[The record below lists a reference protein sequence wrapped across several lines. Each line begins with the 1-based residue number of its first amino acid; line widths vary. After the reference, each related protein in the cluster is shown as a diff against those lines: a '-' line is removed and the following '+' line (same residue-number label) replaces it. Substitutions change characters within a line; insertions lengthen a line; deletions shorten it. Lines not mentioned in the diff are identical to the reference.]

1 MSFIPIF
8 FITRKKYVTYAYFC
22 RYSVFKL
29 VLREKNGGMG
39 GYSDF
44 SILLFR
50 NVFYWIRIS
59 CQTYKKRLILII
71 LSPLTSSD
79 AFIVCDFFFFSCK
92 SQGYTNVSSTLGW
105 YKKYL
110 EGELGSSDCRTW
122 LWARTSHQ
130 METDKVVIFFLFN
143 KKKKGQIFIF
153 DFFSFTVK
161 ANIHPLIFYFLL
173 IFVKMSLFLNG

>member
-1 MSFIPIF
+1 M
-8 FITRKKYVTYAYFC
+8 
-22 RYSVFKL
+22 
-29 VLREKNGGMG
+29 N
-39 GYSDF
+39 SDF
-44 SILLFR
+44 LPDLQKTSDFDHTFSPDLFR
-50 NVFYWIRIS
+50 CIY
-59 CQTYKKRLILII
+59 RLRL
-71 LSPLTSSD
+71 
-79 AFIVCDFFFFSCK
+79 FFFSCK

-153 DFFSFTVK
+153 DIFFSFFVK
-161 ANIHPLIFYFLL
+161 ANIQPLIFYFLL
-173 IFVKMSLFLNG
+173 IFARMLLFLNG